1 MNDYLYSEIV
11 NYVEES
17 IINQTL
23 KEGDKL
29 PSERELAVQFQISR
43 NVVREGIKILK
54 EKGLVV
60 VHPGRGAFITKPDP
74 LIF

>member
-54 EKGLVV
+54 DL
-60 VHPGRGAFITKPDP
+60 AW
-74 LIF
+74 